1 MSTDALSDV
10 LRAVKLT
17 GAVFFTVDVSTPWL
31 APVPSGKTLRSII
44 MPSAQHLISFHL
56 VTAGGGWTIPQHSEP
71 VRLGV
76 GDVVVFP
83 GGDPHVMCSDP
94 KAPPSAAFDLRSL
107 PPIVQWPH
115 HIGDQSDAPDRLGLI
130 CGFLGCDV
138 RPFNPLLAALPR
150 TLVLSDPTG
159 VDGRLGQFTRLAV
172 AELTSKHAGSEGV
185 LGRLSELMFVEAVR
199 MHLNS
204 LPAEQTGWLAGL
216 RDRQVGGALTLM
228 HGKPAHPWTIEELA
242 RDVGLSRS
250 AFADRFMHFVGQP
263 PMHYLAQWR
272 MQLAAGLLS
281 SGSTSIAAIARDV
294 GYGSEAAFSRAF
306 KKLVGAPPAA
316 WRRRYGH
323 EHVRR
328 QTAVHVEPLDT
339 SVAAVE

>member
-1 MSTDALSDV
+1 MGADALSDV

-17 GAVFFTVDVSTPWL
+17 GAVFFTVDVSRPWL
-31 APVPSGKTLRSII
+31 APVPSAGTLRPII

-56 VTAGGGWTIPQHSEP
+56 VTAGGGWAVPQHSEP
-71 VRLGV
+71 MRLEI

-94 KAPPSAAFDLRSL
+94 NAPASAAFDVRML

-115 HIGDQSDAPDRLGLI
+115 HIGDATDAPDRLGLI

-150 TLVLSDPTG
+150 TMVLSDRRG
-159 VDGRLGQFTRLAV
+159 ADGSLGQFTRLAV
-172 AELTSKHAGSEGV
+172 AELAAKRAGSEGV

-199 MHLNS
+199 MHLDS
-204 LPAEQTGWLAGL
+204 LSGEQTGWLAGL
-216 RDRQVGGALTLM
+216 RDRHVGRALTLM
-228 HGKPAHPWTIEELA
+228 HSKPAHAWTIEGLA
-242 RDVGLSRS
+242 REVGLSRS
-250 AFADRFMHFVGQP
+250 ALADRFMHFVGQP

-272 MQLAAGLLS
+272 MQVAAGMLS
-281 SGSTSIAAIARDV
+281 SGGASITAIATDV

-306 KKLVGAPPAA
+306 KKLVGAPPAT
-316 WRRRYGH
+316 WRRRHGMN
-323 EHVRR
+323 V
-328 QTAVHVEPLDT
+328 
-339 SVAAVE
+339 